1 MLQRIHDSLAR
12 WIALILLALVSVG
25 FIFWRA
31 DFNNGRT
38 ATFAAKVNG
47 EDLSLQE
54 FDRELQ
60 ARQNHYQ
67 QQYRTELSE
76 DMRRELRRAVVE
88 DMVRDAVLKQRV
100 EAQGYRVSDAR
111 VVDFIRSIPAFQVDG
126 KFSKPIYDN
135 LLASQGLSTSRFE
148 AAQRDELE
156 VRDLQEGIVEST
168 FLTPAEFR
176 RYIELFN
183 QRREVGYGLFTVD
196 AFLSKVTIDE
206 AAISAH
212 YQSNQARYQ
221 TPETVD
227 LEYVELSLADI
238 ASSVDVSDEAL
249 HKAYDEERD
258 RFQTTEERHARHI
271 LIAVDKDA
279 PKADEEA
286 ARAKA
291 AAIAERLRKGED
303 FAKLAAE
310 VSADAGTK
318 AQGGDL
324 GWMTPRDA
332 PFENA
337 LFAMQ
342 VGAIS
347 DPVRSDFGFHVIKL
361 DEIRPATV
369 RPFEAVRDE
378 LAGELRTRKAEQLF
392 YDRSNQ
398 LADRSF
404 DAYNQLATVA
414 EELKLPLKTLA
425 NFPRTGDPAVFDNSA
440 PVVQAAF
447 DEQNVDSGRN
457 SSLIELAEDHVLVL
471 RVTAHHVPTAKPLD
485 QVHDQIRDELKRARA
500 EELAE
505 QASQQFLTAIQ
516 APNADPAALAAQQNG
531 AWNAPAWIERTNAS
545 VPTEVLAAA
554 FGLPKP
560 AQGAVTR
567 EHVALANGSHAVL
580 VLSNVQAGAPD
591 SIPQGERDQRQ
602 RQLAD
607 QSAYSELTGY
617 VGTLREQ
624 ATVRIPQDV
633 IEPQQ
638 Y

>member
-1 MLQRIHDSLAR
+1 MLQRIHDSSAR
-12 WIALILLALVSVG
+12 WVAVILLALVSVG

-31 DFNNGRT
+31 DFNNGRA

-47 EDLSLQE
+47 ENLSLQE

-60 ARQNHYQ
+60 ARQNRYQ

-100 EAQGYRVSDAR
+100 GEQGYRVSDAR
-111 VVDFIRSIPAFQVDG
+111 VIDFIRSIPAFQVEG
-126 KFSKPIYDN
+126 QFSKPIYDS
-135 LLASQGLSTSRFE
+135 LLANQGFSAARFE
-148 AAQRDELE
+148 SAQRDELE

-196 AFLSKVTIDE
+196 AFLGKVTIDE

-212 YQSNQARYQ
+212 YEGNQARYQ
-221 TPETVD
+221 TTETVD
-227 LEYVELSLADI
+227 LEYLELSLADI
-238 ASSVDVSDEAL
+238 ASSVDVSDDAL
-249 HKAYDEERD
+249 RKAYDEERD
-258 RFQTTEERHARHI
+258 RFQSTEERHARHI
-271 LIAVDKDA
+271 LIAIDKG
-279 PKADEEA
+279 DEEA

-361 DEIRPATV
+361 DEVRPATV

-378 LAGELRTRKAEQLF
+378 LAGDLRTRRAEQVF
-392 YDRSNQ
+392 YDRANQ

-414 EELKLPLKTLA
+414 NELKLPLKTLT

-457 SSLIELAEDHVLVL
+457 SSLVELAEDHVLVL
-471 RVTAHHVPTAKPLD
+471 RVAAHHVATVKPLE

-505 QASQQFLTAIQ
+505 QASQAFLTGIQ
-516 APNADPAALAAQQNG
+516 APNADPAALAVKQNG
-531 AWNAPAWIERTNAS
+531 SWTAPTWVERTNAT

-560 AQGAVTR
+560 AQGQVTR

-580 VLSNVQAGAPD
+580 ALSNVQAGTPD
-591 SIPQGERDQRQ
+591 AIPQVERDQRQ

-607 QSAYSELTGY
+607 QSAYSELTSY

-633 IEPQQ
+633 IDPQQ

>member
-1 MLQRIHDSLAR
+1 MLQKIHDHFAKGVTFLLLG
-12 WIALILLALVSVG
+12 LISVG

-47 EDLSLQE
+47 ENLSLQE
-54 FDRELQ
+54 FDRTVQL
-60 ARQNHYQ
+60 RQNQYQ

-76 DMRRELRRAVVE
+76 DMRRQLRRSVVE
-88 DMVRDAVLKQRV
+88 DMVRSAVLRQRAD
-100 EAQGYRVSDAR
+100 EQGYRASDAR
-111 VVDFIRSIPAFQVDG
+111 VIESIHASPNFQVDDH
-126 KFSKPIYDN
+126 FERRLYDS
-135 LLASQGLSTSRFE
+135 LLAQNNLSPSAYE
-148 AAQRDELE
+148 AMQRTELQ
-156 VRDLQEGIVEST
+156 VRDLEDGIAEST

-176 RYIELFN
+176 RYIELYN
-183 QRREVGYGLFTVD
+183 QRREIGFGLFTVD
-196 AFLSKVTIDE
+196 AFLGRVTIDE

-212 YQSNQARYQ
+212 YESNQARYQ
-221 TPETVD
+221 TIETVD
-227 LEYVELSLADI
+227 LEYLELSLADI
-238 ASSVDVSDEAL
+238 AATVDVSDDAL
-249 HKAYDEERD
+249 RKAYDEERD

-271 LIAVDKDA
+271 LIAVDKG
-279 PKADEEA
+279 DEEA

-291 AAIAERLRKGED
+291 LGVAERARKGED

-324 GWMTPRDA
+324 GWMTARDA

-337 LFAMQ
+337 LFGMQ
-342 VGAIS
+342 PGAIS

-369 RPFEAVRDE
+369 RPFEQVRDE
-378 LAGELRTRKAEQLF
+378 LAADLRTRKAEQMF
-392 YDRSNQ
+392 YDRANQ

-414 EELKLPLKTLA
+414 TELKLPLKTLA
-425 NFPRTGDPAVFDNSA
+425 NFPRTGDPAVFGNSA

-471 RVTAHHVPTAKPLD
+471 RVTAHHVPMVRPLAE
-485 QVHDQIRDELKRARA
+485 VHDQIRDELKRARA
-500 EELAE
+500 QELAE
-505 QASQQFLTAIQ
+505 QAAQTFLTAIQ

-531 AWNAPAWIERTNAS
+531 TWTAPAWVERTNAT

-554 FGLPKP
+554 FGLLKP
-560 AQGAVTR
+560 AQGEVTR

-580 VLSNVQAGAPD
+580 ALSSVQPGTPD

-607 QSAYSELTGY
+607 QSAYAELTGY

-624 ATVRIPQDV
+624 ATVRIPEDV

>member
-12 WIALILLALVSVG
+12 WIAFVLLAMVSVG

-31 DFNNGRT
+31 DFSNGRT

-47 EDLSLQE
+47 ENLSLTE

-60 ARQNHYQ
+60 ARQNRYQ
-67 QQYRTELSE
+67 QQYRAELSE
-76 DMRRELRRAVVE
+76 DMRRELRRGVVE
-88 DMVRDAVLKQRV
+88 DMVRDAVLKQRAD
-100 EAQGYRVSDAR
+100 EQGYRVSNERLTA
-111 VVDFIRSIPAFQVDG
+111 FIRSIAAFQVDG
-126 KFSKPIYDN
+126 AFKPDVYRN
-135 LLASQGLSTSRFE
+135 LLTSQGMSPAAFEST
-148 AAQRDELE
+148 QRTELE

-183 QRREVGYGLFTVD
+183 QRREIGYGLFTVD
-196 AFLSKVTIDE
+196 AFLGRVTIDE
-206 AAISAH
+206 PAISAH
-212 YQSNQARYQ
+212 YESNQARYQ
-221 TPETVD
+221 TTETVD
-227 LEYVELSLADI
+227 LEYLELALADL
-238 ASSVDVSDEAL
+238 AATVDVSDDAL
-249 HKAYDEERD
+249 RKAYEDDHD
-258 RFQTTEERHARHI
+258 RFQTPEERHARHI
-271 LIAVDKDA
+271 LITVDKG
-279 PKADEEA
+279 DEEG

-303 FAKLAAE
+303 FAKLAGE
-310 VSADAGTK
+310 LSADDGTK
-318 AQGGDL
+318 TQGGDL
-324 GWMTPRDA
+324 GWMTPGDA
-332 PFENA
+332 PFETA
-337 LFAMQ
+337 LFGMQ

-347 DPVRSDFGFHVIKL
+347 DPVRSGFGFHVIKL
-361 DEIRPATV
+361 DEIRPGTV
-369 RPFEAVRDE
+369 RPFEAVKDE
-378 LAGELRTRKAEQLF
+378 LAADLRTRRAEQLF

-404 DAYNQLATVA
+404 DAYNELATVA
-414 EELKLPLKTLA
+414 TDLKLPLKTLA
-425 NFPRTGDPAVFDNSA
+425 GFPRTGDPAVFPNGA
-440 PVVQAAF
+440 PIVQAAF

-457 SSLIELAEDHVLVL
+457 SSLVELAEDHVLVL
-471 RVTAHHVPTAKPLD
+471 RVTAHHVPTTKPLE

-505 QASQQFLTAIQ
+505 QASQAFLAAIQ

-531 AWNAPAWIERTNAS
+531 SWNAPAWVERTNAA

-560 AQGAVTR
+560 AQGATSR
-567 EHVALANGSHAVL
+567 EHVALTNGSHAVL
-580 VLSNVQAGAPD
+580 ALSNVQAGMPD
-591 SIPQGERDQRQ
+591 AVPQGERDQRQ

-607 QSAYSELTGY
+607 QSAYSELTSY

-624 ATVRIPQDV
+624 ATVRIPQD
-633 IEPQQ
+633 ILEPQQ

>member
-31 DFNNGRT
+31 DFSNGRT

-47 EDLSLQE
+47 ENLSLQE
-54 FDRELQ
+54 FDRTLQ
-60 ARQNHYQ
+60 FRQNQYQ

-76 DMRRELRRAVVE
+76 DMRRQLRRSVVE
-88 DMVRDAVLKQRV
+88 DMVRSAVLRQRA
-100 EAQGYRVSDAR
+100 EEEGYRASDNR
-111 VVDFIRSIPAFQVDG
+111 VIESIHANPNFQVDDH
-126 KFSKPIYDN
+126 FDRRLYDS
-135 LLASQGLSTSRFE
+135 LLAQNNLSASAYEASQRTE
-148 AAQRDELE
+148 MQ

-176 RYIELFN
+176 RYIELYN
-183 QRREVGYGLFTVD
+183 QRREIGYGLFTVD
-196 AFLSKVTIDE
+196 AFLSRVTIDE
-206 AAISAH
+206 PAISAH
-212 YQSNQARYQ
+212 YESNQARYQ

-238 ASSVDVSDEAL
+238 AATVDVSDEAL
-249 HKAYDEERD
+249 RKAYDEERD
-258 RFQTTEERHARHI
+258 RFQTTEQRHASHI
-271 LIAVDKDA
+271 LVAVDKGNEDS
-279 PKADEEA
+279 

-291 AAIAERLRKGED
+291 AAIAERARKGEN

-310 VSADAGTK
+310 VSDDAGTK

-337 LFAMQ
+337 LFGLQ

-361 DEIRPATV
+361 DELKPATV
-369 RPFEAVRDE
+369 RPFEEVRDE
-378 LAGELRTRKAEQLF
+378 LAADLRTRKAEQMF
-392 YDRSNQ
+392 YDRANQ

-404 DAYNQLATVA
+404 DAYNQLASVA
-414 EELKLPLKTLA
+414 SDLKLPLKKVA
-425 NFPRTGDPAVFDNSA
+425 NFPRTGDPAVFGNSA

-457 SSLIELAEDHVLVL
+457 SSLIELADDQVVVL
-471 RVTAHHVPTAKPLD
+471 RVTAHHVPMVKPL
-485 QVHDQIRDELKRARA
+485 QEVHDQIRDELKRARA
-500 EELAE
+500 QELAE
-505 QASQQFLTAIQ
+505 QASQAFLTAIQ
-516 APNADPAALAAQQNG
+516 APNADPAALAARENG
-531 AWNAPAWIERTNAS
+531 SWTAPAWVERTNAT

-560 AQGAVTR
+560 AQGEVTR
-567 EHVALANGSHAVL
+567 EHVALANGGHAVL
-580 VLSNVQAGAPD
+580 VMSNVQAGTPD
-591 SIPQGERDQRQ
+591 SVAQSERDQRQ

-607 QSAYSELTGY
+607 QSAYSELTSY

-624 ATVRIPQDV
+624 ATVRIPPDV